1 MKNKWRFFAVTLA
14 VVLCMT
20 VFSVTAYAGG
30 GDMIDS
36 TMGDPT
42 METPTATTQPENT
55 NTGEQTPNGQTL
67 TVLVTENA
75 DGSHTVTIGDRSWT
89 LPAKREQAGKV
100 VNVRTYL
107 NLRTGPGTD
116 YTVIGR
122 LLNGAEVKVL
132 EESNGWYKVVV
143 PEQTGYVYGKYLEV
157 LNTSAGGGENDTDT
171 AGLLELLLQY
181 YAAAGGSAPLTPDGN
196 LTLMDDIGS
205 AFGAG
210 KQFITVTTKG
220 GNTFY
225 LIIDRD
231 DKGNENVH
239 FLNLVDEADLLALTK
254 DGESI
259 VPACTCTDKCAVG
272 KINTGCKVCRT
283 NMSECAGKEQAAE
296 ITPQPAEPAETAP
309 EKSTGGAGL
318 IVVVLLLLLVPRHG
332 ILPAF
337 RQDGQVLPS
346 PFAVLFIVGVRIRK
360 LRKMPEAPGDEIAAT
375 RKKAVP
381 AFACAKNGGNAPCHG
396 GLFTHNK
403 PVTGRI
409 HHWFLSSSL
418 SAVFSSSNS

>member
-1 MKNKWRFFAVTLA
+1 MKNKWRFFDVTLA

-30 GDMIDS
+30 DMVDS

-122 LLNGAEVKVL
+122 LLNGVEVKVL

-143 PEQTGYVYGKYLEV
+143 PEQTGYVYGKYLDV
-157 LNTSAGGGENDTDT
+157 MNAPTENSGSDTDM
-171 AGLLELLLQY
+171 AGLPDILLQY

-196 LTLMDDIGS
+196 LSLIDDIGTTS
-205 AFGAG
+205 G
-210 KQFITVTTKG
+210 KQFITLQTKA

-231 DKGNENVH
+231 DEGEETVH
-239 FLNLVDEADLLALTK
+239 FLNQVDEADLMALTE
-254 DGESI
+254 DGETA
-259 VPACTCTDKCAVG
+259 PATCTCTEKCEAGAV
-272 KINTGCKVCRT
+272 NTACPVCKDNLTACV
-283 NMSECAGKEQAAE
+283 GAAPE
-296 ITPQPAEPAETAP
+296 AEEPAETTEP
-309 EKSTGGAGL
+309 EEEAGNSMGGL
-318 IVVVLLLLLVPRHG
+318 IVFLTVLLIGGGAALYFFKFKKPKADTKGNDDLDEYDFGEDEDDEDDPASEDEDDTGEAEARPLDDYLL
-332 ILPAF
+332 
-337 RQDGQVLPS
+337 
-346 PFAVLFIVGVRIRK
+346 
-360 LRKMPEAPGDEIAAT
+360 DEDEP
-375 RKKAVP
+375 KKEDEE
-381 AFACAKNGGNAPCHG
+381 
-396 GLFTHNK
+396 
-403 PVTGRI
+403 
-409 HHWFLSSSL
+409 
-418 SAVFSSSNS
+418 

>member
-30 GDMIDS
+30 DMDEPTD
-36 TMGDPT
+36 TM
-42 METPTATTQPENT
+42 QPEDAEICVQGCELT
-55 NTGEQTPNGQTL
+55 DIEQTL
-67 TVLVTENA
+67 TVIVTENA

-143 PEQTGYVYGKYLEV
+143 PEQTGYVYGKYLDV
-157 LNTSAGGGENDTDT
+157 MNAPTENSGSDTDM
-171 AGLLELLLQY
+171 AGLLDILLQY

-196 LTLMDDIGS
+196 LTLIDDIGS

-259 VPACTCTDKCAVG
+259 VPACACTDKCAVG

-318 IVVVLLLLLVPRHG
+318 VVVVLLLLLG
-332 ILPAF
+332 GGGALYWF
-337 RQDGQVLPS
+337 
-346 PFAVLFIVGVRIRK
+346 K
-360 LRKMPEAPGDEIAAT
+360 LRKPKADTRGADDLDDYDYGEDEEDEDYEFEDENTADSEED
-375 RKKAVP
+375 
-381 AFACAKNGGNAPCHG
+381 KNQ
-396 GLFTHNK
+396 
-403 PVTGRI
+403 
-409 HHWFLSSSL
+409 
-418 SAVFSSSNS
+418 

>member
-30 GDMIDS
+30 DMVDS

-67 TVLVTENA
+67 TVIVTENA

-157 LNTSAGGGENDTDT
+157 LNTSAGGGENDTDM
-171 AGLLELLLQY
+171 AGLPELLLQY
-181 YAAAGGSAPLTPDGN
+181 RLHNLSPDSKWLQDTSSFPVPL
-196 LTLMDDIGS
+196 
-205 AFGAG
+205 
-210 KQFITVTTKG
+210 Q
-220 GNTFY
+220 
-225 LIIDRD
+225 
-231 DKGNENVH
+231 
-239 FLNLVDEADLLALTK
+239 
-254 DGESI
+254 
-259 VPACTCTDKCAVG
+259 
-272 KINTGCKVCRT
+272 
-283 NMSECAGKEQAAE
+283 
-296 ITPQPAEPAETAP
+296 ETAG
-309 EKSTGGAGL
+309 T
-318 IVVVLLLLLVPRHG
+318 
-332 ILPAF
+332 ILSQ
-337 RQDGQVLPS
+337 RSQ
-346 PFAVLFIVGVRIRK
+346 PF
-360 LRKMPEAPGDEIAAT
+360 
-375 RKKAVP
+375 
-381 AFACAKNGGNAPCHG
+381 
-396 GLFTHNK
+396 
-403 PVTGRI
+403 
-409 HHWFLSSSL
+409 
-418 SAVFSSSNS
+418 FSF

>member
-1 MKNKWRFFAVTLA
+1 MKNKWSFFAVTLA

-30 GDMIDS
+30 GDMVDS

-42 METPTATTQPENT
+42 MESPTATTQPENT

-89 LPAKREQAGKV
+89 LPAKREQSGKV

-116 YTVIGR
+116 YTVIGH

-171 AGLLELLLQY
+171 AGLLEILLQY

-259 VPACTCTDKCAVG
+259 VPACACTDKCAVG

-309 EKSTGGAGL
+309 EKKSGGTGIIA
-318 IVVVLLLLLVPRHG
+318 VLLLLLLG
-332 ILPAF
+332 GGGALYWF
-337 RQDGQVLPS
+337 
-346 PFAVLFIVGVRIRK
+346 K
-360 LRKMPEAPGDEIAAT
+360 LRKPKADTRGADDLDDYDYGEDEEDEDYEFEAEDETDAGEDEE
-375 RKKAVP
+375 K
-381 AFACAKNGGNAPCHG
+381 
-396 GLFTHNK
+396 
-403 PVTGRI
+403 
-409 HHWFLSSSL
+409 
-418 SAVFSSSNS
+418 

>member
-30 GDMIDS
+30 GDMDEPTD
-36 TMGDPT
+36 TM
-42 METPTATTQPENT
+42 QPEDAEICVQGCELT
-55 NTGEQTPNGQTL
+55 DIEQTL
-67 TVLVTENA
+67 TVNVTENA

-143 PEQTGYVYGKYLEV
+143 PEQTGYVCGKYLEIMDFPKENSG
-157 LNTSAGGGENDTDT
+157 NTADT
-171 AGLLELLLQY
+171 AGLLEILLKY
-181 YAAAGGSAPLTPDGN
+181 CTAFRSSSSAPLTPDGN

-254 DGESI
+254 EGESI
-259 VPACTCTDKCAVG
+259 VPACSCTDKCAVG

-283 NMSECAGKEQAAE
+283 NMSECAGKEVTEPTQ
-296 ITPQPAEPAETAP
+296 QPAEPAETAP

-318 IVVVLLLLLVPRHG
+318 IVVVLLLLLG
-332 ILPAF
+332 
-337 RQDGQVLPS
+337 GGGVLYW
-346 PFAVLFIVGVRIRK
+346 FK
-360 LRKMPEAPGDEIAAT
+360 LRKPKADTRGADDLDDYDYGDDEEEEDYEFEAEDETDAGEDEE
-375 RKKAVP
+375 K
-381 AFACAKNGGNAPCHG
+381 
-396 GLFTHNK
+396 
-403 PVTGRI
+403 
-409 HHWFLSSSL
+409 
-418 SAVFSSSNS
+418 

>member
-30 GDMIDS
+30 DMVDS

-122 LLNGAEVKVL
+122 LLNGVEVKVL

-143 PEQTGYVYGKYLEV
+143 PEQTGYVYGKYLDVMNAPTE
-157 LNTSAGGGENDTDT
+157 NSGNDTDM
-171 AGLLELLLQY
+171 AGLPELLLQY
-181 YAAAGGSAPLTPDGN
+181 YTVAGGSAPLTPEGN

-259 VPACTCTDKCAVG
+259 VPACSCTDKCAVG

-283 NMSECAGKEQAAE
+283 NMSECAGKE
-296 ITPQPAEPAETAP
+296 AEPEPEETEQP
-309 EKSTGGAGL
+309 EPEEDKGGGMGGAIL
-318 IVVVLLLLLVPRHG
+318 LVVLLVAAAG
-332 ILPAF
+332 GGAFYYFKILKPKK
-337 RQDGQVLPS
+337 D
-346 PFAVLFIVGVRIRK
+346 
-360 LRKMPEAPGDEIAAT
+360 AA
-375 RKKAVP
+375 K
-381 AFACAKNGGNAPCHG
+381 G
-396 GLFTHNK
+396 
-403 PVTGRI
+403 
-409 HHWFLSSSL
+409 SSSL
-418 SAVFSSSNS
+418 DDLDFDEDDEETEVVETEQTEQEDDNL

>member
-30 GDMIDS
+30 GDMVAS

-42 METPTATTQPENT
+42 MESPTATTQPENT

-89 LPAKREQAGKV
+89 LPAKREQSGKV

-143 PEQTGYVYGKYLEV
+143 PEQTGYVCGKYLEIMDFPKENSG
-157 LNTSAGGGENDTDT
+157 NTADT
-171 AGLLELLLQY
+171 AGLLEILLKY
-181 YAAAGGSAPLTPDGN
+181 CTVFRSSSSAPLTPDGN

-259 VPACTCTDKCAVG
+259 VPACACTDKCAVG

-296 ITPQPAEPAETAP
+296 ITPQPAEPAEDAP
-309 EKSTGGAGL
+309 EKNGSAGL
-318 IVVVLLLLLVPRHG
+318 IVIVLLLLLG
-332 ILPAF
+332 GGGALYW
-337 RQDGQVLPS
+337 L
-346 PFAVLFIVGVRIRK
+346 K
-360 LRKMPEAPGDEIAAT
+360 LRKPKADTRGADDLDDYDYGDDEEEEDYEFEAEDETDAGEDEE
-375 RKKAVP
+375 K
-381 AFACAKNGGNAPCHG
+381 
-396 GLFTHNK
+396 
-403 PVTGRI
+403 
-409 HHWFLSSSL
+409 
-418 SAVFSSSNS
+418 

>member
-1 MKNKWRFFAVTLA
+1 MKNKWRFFAVILA

-30 GDMIDS
+30 GDMVDS

-143 PEQTGYVYGKYLEV
+143 PEQTGYVCPRCGAEVTESKNGYFCERRSCKFGLWRDNRFLAAKKISLTKKMASSLLAQGRAYASGVYSEKTGKTYD
-157 LNTSAGGGENDTDT
+157 AFI
-171 AGLLELLLQY
+171 LLED
-181 YAAAGGSAPLTPDGN
+181 DGARSSYK
-196 LTLMDDIGS
+196 LD
-205 AFGAG
+205 F
-210 KQFITVTTKG
+210 TK
-220 GNTFY
+220 
-225 LIIDRD
+225 
-231 DKGNENVH
+231 
-239 FLNLVDEADLLALTK
+239 
-254 DGESI
+254 
-259 VPACTCTDKCAVG
+259 
-272 KINTGCKVCRT
+272 
-283 NMSECAGKEQAAE
+283 
-296 ITPQPAEPAETAP
+296 
-309 EKSTGGAGL
+309 
-318 IVVVLLLLLVPRHG
+318 
-332 ILPAF
+332 
-337 RQDGQVLPS
+337 
-346 PFAVLFIVGVRIRK
+346 
-360 LRKMPEAPGDEIAAT
+360 
-375 RKKAVP
+375 
-381 AFACAKNGGNAPCHG
+381 
-396 GLFTHNK
+396 
-403 PVTGRI
+403 
-409 HHWFLSSSL
+409 
-418 SAVFSSSNS
+418 

>member
-1 MKNKWRFFAVTLA
+1 MNNKWRFFAVTLA

-30 GDMIDS
+30 GDMDEPTD
-36 TMGDPT
+36 TM
-42 METPTATTQPENT
+42 QPEDAEICVQGCELT
-55 NTGEQTPNGQTL
+55 DIEQTL
-67 TVLVTENA
+67 TVNVTENA

-143 PEQTGYVYGKYLEV
+143 PEQTGYVCGKYLEIMDFPEENSG
-157 LNTSAGGGENDTDT
+157 NTADT
-171 AGLLELLLQY
+171 AGLLEILLQY
-181 YAAAGGSAPLTPDGN
+181 YVAAGGSAPLTPDGN
-196 LTLMDDIGS
+196 LMLMDDIGS

-283 NMSECAGKEQAAE
+283 NMSECAGKEVTE
-296 ITPQPAEPAETAP
+296 PTPQSAEPAETAP

-318 IVVVLLLLLVPRHG
+318 VVVVLLLLLG
-332 ILPAF
+332 GGGALYWF
-337 RQDGQVLPS
+337 
-346 PFAVLFIVGVRIRK
+346 K
-360 LRKMPEAPGDEIAAT
+360 LRKPKADTRGADDLDDYDYGEDEEDEDYEFEDENTADSEED
-375 RKKAVP
+375 
-381 AFACAKNGGNAPCHG
+381 KNQ
-396 GLFTHNK
+396 
-403 PVTGRI
+403 
-409 HHWFLSSSL
+409 
-418 SAVFSSSNS
+418 

>member
-30 GDMIDS
+30 GDMDEPTD
-36 TMGDPT
+36 TM
-42 METPTATTQPENT
+42 QPEDAEICVQGCELT
-55 NTGEQTPNGQTL
+55 DIEQTL
-67 TVLVTENA
+67 TVNVTENA

-116 YTVIGR
+116 YTVVGR

-143 PEQTGYVYGKYLEV
+143 PEQTGYVCGKYLEIMDFPKENSG
-157 LNTSAGGGENDTDT
+157 NTADM
-171 AGLLELLLQY
+171 AGLLEILLKY
-181 YAAAGGSAPLTPDGN
+181 CTAFRSSSSAPLTPDGN

-283 NMSECAGKEQAAE
+283 NMSECAGKEVTE
-296 ITPQPAEPAETAP
+296 PTPQPAEPAETAP

-318 IVVVLLLLLVPRHG
+318 VVVVLLLLLG
-332 ILPAF
+332 GGGALYWF
-337 RQDGQVLPS
+337 
-346 PFAVLFIVGVRIRK
+346 K
-360 LRKMPEAPGDEIAAT
+360 LRKPKADTRGADDLDDYDYAEDEEDEDYEFEAEDETDAGEDEE
-375 RKKAVP
+375 K
-381 AFACAKNGGNAPCHG
+381 
-396 GLFTHNK
+396 
-403 PVTGRI
+403 
-409 HHWFLSSSL
+409 
-418 SAVFSSSNS
+418 

>member
-1 MKNKWRFFAVTLA
+1 MDEPT
-14 VVLCMT
+14 
-20 VFSVTAYAGG
+20 
-30 GDMIDS
+30 D
-36 TMGDPT
+36 TM
-42 METPTATTQPENT
+42 QPEDAEICVQGCELT
-55 NTGEQTPNGQTL
+55 DIEQTL
-67 TVLVTENA
+67 TVNVTENA

-116 YTVIGR
+116 YTVVGR

-143 PEQTGYVYGKYLEV
+143 PEQTGYVYGKYLDV
-157 LNTSAGGGENDTDT
+157 MSTPTENSGSDTDT
-171 AGLLELLLQY
+171 AGLLEILLKY
-181 YAAAGGSAPLTPDGN
+181 CTAFRSSSSAPLTPDGN

-283 NMSECAGKEQAAE
+283 NMSECAGKEVTE
-296 ITPQPAEPAETAP
+296 PTPQSAEPAETAP

-318 IVVVLLLLLVPRHG
+318 VVVVLLLLLG
-332 ILPAF
+332 GGGALYWF
-337 RQDGQVLPS
+337 
-346 PFAVLFIVGVRIRK
+346 K
-360 LRKMPEAPGDEIAAT
+360 LRKPKADTRGADDLDDYDYGEDEEEEDYEFEAEDETDAGEDAEE
-375 RKKAVP
+375 
-381 AFACAKNGGNAPCHG
+381 
-396 GLFTHNK
+396 
-403 PVTGRI
+403 
-409 HHWFLSSSL
+409 
-418 SAVFSSSNS
+418 

>member
-1 MKNKWRFFAVTLA
+1 MKNKRNFLALTMA

-20 VFSVTAYAGG
+20 AFSVTAYAGG
-30 GDMIDS
+30 DMVDS

-67 TVLVTENA
+67 TVLVAENA
-75 DGSHTVTIGDRSWT
+75 DGSHTVTIGDRSRT

-157 LNTSAGGGENDTDT
+157 LNTSVGGDENDTDT
-171 AGLLELLLQY
+171 AGLLEILLQY
-181 YAAAGGSAPLTPDGN
+181 YAAAVGSAPLTPEGN

-272 KINTGCKVCRT
+272 SINTGCKVCRT
-283 NMSECAGKEQAAE
+283 NMSECAGKEVTE
-296 ITPQPAEPAETAP
+296 PTPQPAEPAEPAP
-309 EKSTGGAGL
+309 EKKTGGTGIIA
-318 IVVVLLLLLVPRHG
+318 VLLLLLLG
-332 ILPAF
+332 GGGALYWF
-337 RQDGQVLPS
+337 
-346 PFAVLFIVGVRIRK
+346 K
-360 LRKMPEAPGDEIAAT
+360 LRKPKADTRGADDLDDYDYGEDEEDEYYEFEAEDETDAGEDAEE
-375 RKKAVP
+375 
-381 AFACAKNGGNAPCHG
+381 
-396 GLFTHNK
+396 
-403 PVTGRI
+403 
-409 HHWFLSSSL
+409 
-418 SAVFSSSNS
+418 

>member
-20 VFSVTAYAGG
+20 AFSVTAYAGG
-30 GDMIDS
+30 GDMDEPTD
-36 TMGDPT
+36 TM
-42 METPTATTQPENT
+42 QPEDAEICVQGCELT
-55 NTGEQTPNGQTL
+55 DIEQTL
-67 TVLVTENA
+67 TVIVTENA

-143 PEQTGYVYGKYLEV
+143 PEQTGYVCGKYLEIMDFPKENSV
-157 LNTSAGGGENDTDT
+157 NTADT
-171 AGLLELLLQY
+171 AGLLEILLKY
-181 YAAAGGSAPLTPDGN
+181 CTAFRSSSSAPLTPDGN

-283 NMSECAGKEQAAE
+283 NMSECAGKEVTE
-296 ITPQPAEPAETAP
+296 PTPQPAEPAETAP
-309 EKSTGGAGL
+309 EKKSGGAGL
-318 IVVVLLLLLVPRHG
+318 IVVVLLLLLG
-332 ILPAF
+332 GGGALYWF
-337 RQDGQVLPS
+337 
-346 PFAVLFIVGVRIRK
+346 K
-360 LRKMPEAPGDEIAAT
+360 LRKPKADTRGADDLDDYDYGEDEEDEDYEFEAEDETDAGEDEE
-375 RKKAVP
+375 K
-381 AFACAKNGGNAPCHG
+381 
-396 GLFTHNK
+396 
-403 PVTGRI
+403 
-409 HHWFLSSSL
+409 
-418 SAVFSSSNS
+418 